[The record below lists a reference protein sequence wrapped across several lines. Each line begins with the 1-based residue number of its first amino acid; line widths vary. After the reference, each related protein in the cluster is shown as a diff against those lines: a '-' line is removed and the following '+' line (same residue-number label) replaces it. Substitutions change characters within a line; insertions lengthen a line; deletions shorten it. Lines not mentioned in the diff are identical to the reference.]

1 MSRRRPSPLAFVLQA
16 GALAAALGIGA
27 CEASAQV
34 AGDPD
39 PSLLRPVLDGDPQK
53 PPRFRRG
60 QNTKPQTDTSP
71 IGEIKNF
78 SYQSAVGAGVTG
90 FDSTGI
96 RRKNRNGRSKSQ
108 NKNQKAAPA
117 SLTPQLSAAPPI
129 PPKASAPPAS
139 KASALA
145 TEPVSAS
152 SRELPPANARP
163 VRKQGGPPTI
173 QPVDGTALAALPL
186 IQTPPRRPLPLDE
199 KPFDPLGVQVG
210 SFVLRPAL
218 EVTRGYDTNAPR
230 ATPFQSS
237 WYWVVA
243 PELQVNSNW
252 ARHELTANLRGS
264 YITYD
269 TAHSLDRPDVNAKV
283 NGRIDVTSL
292 SRIDLESRYIVG
304 TDRPGSPNIQ
314 ADLAHLPI
322 YTTLGGS
329 AGIGQRFNRFEVVAK
344 GGVDRTLYQ
353 NSKFVDGSTETN
365 DDRDYIQYTTLLR
378 TSYDLLPGVKP
389 FVEIGTDARR
399 HDVLP
404 DRYGFYR
411 NSDGINGKVGSTFEL
426 SRKLTGEVAVGYLT
440 RKYQDPTLA
449 PVSGVLFDASLL
461 WTASALTTA
470 KLTARTSVDETTLA
484 GVSGIFTREV
494 AVQVDHAFRR
504 WLLGT
509 VKFSDALEVY
519 VGSPRVDTRYLASAA
534 LAYMLSRDWQLK
546 GEYRQEWRTSNEPG
560 NGYSSNV
567 WLLGVRW
574 QR

>member
-1 MSRRRPSPLAFVLQA
+1 VSRRRSPLLVVVLQA
-16 GALAAALGIGA
+16 GALAAALGLGT
-27 CEASAQV
+27 CKASAQV

-39 PSLLRPVLDGDPQK
+39 ASLLRPELDGNPQR

-60 QNTKPQTDTSP
+60 QDTKPQTDTSP

-78 SYQSAVGAGVTG
+78 SYQPAVGAGATG
-90 FDSTGI
+90 FDSTGAK
-96 RRKNRNGRSKSQ
+96 RKNRSSRSKSQ
-108 NKNQKAAPA
+108 NKNQKATPA
-117 SLTPQLSAAPPI
+117 GLTPQLSSALPS
-129 PPKASAPPAS
+129 PPKASPPSAS
-139 KASALA
+139 NASALA
-145 TEPVSAS
+145 PQPISAPTPPV
-152 SRELPPANARP
+152 PPANARP

-173 QPVDGTALAALPL
+173 QPVDGTALAALPV

-199 KPFDPLGVQVG
+199 KPFDPIGVQVG

-218 EVTRGYDTNAPR
+218 EVTRGYDTNASR
-230 ATPFQSS
+230 GTPPEHS
-237 WYWVVA
+237 WFWVVA

-292 SRIDLESRYIVG
+292 TRIDLEGRLVVA

-314 ADLAHLPI
+314 ADLARLPI
-322 YTTLGGS
+322 YQTLGAT
-329 AGIGQRFNRFEVVAK
+329 AGIGQRFNRFEVIAK
-344 GGVDRTLYQ
+344 GGVDRTRYQ
-353 NSKFVDGSTETN
+353 ASQFVDGSTEGN
-365 DDRDYIQYTTLLR
+365 DDRDYTQYTTLLR
-378 TSYDLLPGVKP
+378 TNYDLLPGVKP
-389 FVEIGTDARR
+389 FVEIGADARR

-404 DRYGFYR
+404 DHFGFYR

-426 SRKLTGEVAVGYLT
+426 SRKLTGEIAVGYLT
-440 RKYQDPTLA
+440 RRYQDPTLV
-449 PVSGVLFDASLL
+449 PVSGALFDASLL

-470 KLTARTSVDETTLA
+470 KLTARTSVDETTVA

-494 AVQVDHAFRR
+494 ALQVDHAFRR

-509 VKFSDALEVY
+509 VKFSDALDVY

-534 LAYMLSRDWQLK
+534 LVYMLSRDWQLK